1 MKVLTL
7 TGADF
12 HRACGRLASAVAL
25 SGFYPDVVVG
35 IKTGGDVI
43 GRLIAERFSEAV
55 YLPVSASRPGTSAK
69 NGKRSILSRLPYFV
83 TDTLR
88 IMESKV
94 LSWFASGNA
103 ERNVEFQIDAE
114 FRDLM
119 NKSGCKVLIIDDAI
133 DSGATLRQVKGKLLE
148 LFPRCI
154 CKSAVIT
161 VTTSSPVE
169 SPDFR
174 LFNNKLIRFPWSTDL
189 KR

>member
-7 TGADF
+7 TGKDF

-25 SGFYPDVVVG
+25 SGFYPDVIVG

-43 GRLIAERFSEAV
+43 GRLVADRFPDAV
-55 YLPVSASRPGTSAK
+55 YLPVSASRPGTSS
-69 NGKRSILSRLPYFV
+69 KRSKKSVLSRLPYFV

-88 IMESKV
+88 IIESKA
-94 LSWFASGNA
+94 LSWFATA
-103 ERNVEFQIDAE
+103 DAQRNVEFQINADCN
-114 FRDLM
+114 DLM

-148 LFPRCI
+148 LFPKCI

-169 SPDFR
+169 TPDFR